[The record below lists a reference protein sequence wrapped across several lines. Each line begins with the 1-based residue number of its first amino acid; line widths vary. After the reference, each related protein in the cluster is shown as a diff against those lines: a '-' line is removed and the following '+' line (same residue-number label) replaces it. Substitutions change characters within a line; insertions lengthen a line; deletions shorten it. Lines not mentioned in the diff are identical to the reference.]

1 MHHDD
6 VLLIHMGGLG
16 DMCLSE
22 STFLSL
28 SQHFHKN
35 ISALGYPRFFKFF
48 QEYFKT
54 VYSIESAKWLYLFS
68 DYPSETTW
76 KRIVFVGKDRNGEM
90 RRRWQAMS
98 EEELI
103 FIDMY
108 PGSISD
114 SLMDDRPVLGGT
126 KTTDDR
132 SSQMTRNSL
141 GRLIHASL
149 VSRPSPIEVSVHI
162 EDYQLMQLERYGVRP
177 AKKEI
182 TSQPGNRVVLYP
194 EVGVIKSKWHHE
206 NFIELYN
213 TLKKSGIEVYIFES
227 FGLHLSIQDKIS
239 IEDLADVQ
247 TFFDTSGIFVSNDS
261 GMAHFAGICGLL
273 TITIFSDFDPVIW
286 HPRGENIS
294 LRKGIDPVD
303 VPILVEIILQ
313 HLAHG
318 NRNL

>member
-1 MHHDD
+1 MHQYD

-28 SQHFHKN
+28 SQHFQKN
-35 ISALGYPRFFKFF
+35 ISALGYPRFFQFF

-68 DYPSETTW
+68 DFPSDTTW
-76 KRIVFVGKDRNGEM
+76 KRIVFVGKDKNGEM
-90 RRRWQAMS
+90 RKRWQAMS

-103 FIDMY
+103 FIDLY

-114 SLMDDRPVLGGT
+114 SPMDDH
-126 KTTDDR
+126 
-132 SSQMTRNSL
+132 SSHMTRNSL
-141 GRLIHASL
+141 GRPINASL
-149 VSRPSPIEVSVHI
+149 VSRPSPIAVSVHV

-177 AKKEI
+177 TRKEI
-182 TSQPGNRVVLYP
+182 TSRPGNRVVLYP
-194 EVGVIKSKWHHE
+194 EVGVTKSKWHHE

-213 TLKKSGIEVYIFES
+213 TLKKRGIEVYILVS
-227 FGLHLSIQDKIS
+227 FGLNLTVNNKIS
-239 IEDLADVQ
+239 IEDLAAVQ
-247 TFFDTSGIFVSNDS
+247 TFFNDGGIFVSNDS

-303 VPILVEIILQ
+303 VPELEALIMQLVT
-313 HLAHG
+313 HG
-318 NRNL
+318 KN